1 MKKIKSELKEKTISF
16 YVLDDIIFFLRK
28 NGFLKDEEMKKI
40 FCTLVSD
47 ECVNGEFVSFD
58 IDLTLNK
65 LKEEK
70 ISFDL
75 FKISEKESK
84 NLIKTLLFLKEY
96 LNKSVIQVDY
106 SW

>member
-1 MKKIKSELKEKTISF
+1 MKKVKSELKERTISF
-16 YVLDDIIFFLRK
+16 YTLDDIVFFLRK
-28 NGFLKDEEMKKI
+28 NAFIKDEEMKKI

-47 ECVNGEFVSFD
+47 ECVNGELVSFD
-58 IDLTLNK
+58 IDSTIKN

-75 FKISEKESK
+75 FEISEKESK
-84 NLIKTLLFLKEY
+84 DLIKTLSFLKEY
-96 LNKSVIQVDY
+96 LNKSMIQVDY

>member
-16 YVLDDIIFFLRK
+16 YVLDEIVLFLKK
-28 NGFLKDEEMKKI
+28 NGFIKDEEMKKI
-40 FCTLVSD
+40 FCTLIND
-47 ECVNGEFVSFD
+47 ECVNGEIISFD
-58 IDLTLNK
+58 IDLTLSK
-65 LKEEK
+65 LKEES

-84 NLIKTLLFLKEY
+84 TLMKALSFLKEY
-96 LNKSVIQVDY
+96 LNKSIIQVDY

>member
-16 YVLDDIIFFLRK
+16 YFLDEIVLFLKR

-47 ECVNGEFVSFD
+47 DCINGELVSFD

-75 FKISEKESK
+75 FEISEKESK
-84 NLIKTLLFLKEY
+84 DLAKALLFLKEY

>member
-1 MKKIKSELKEKTISF
+1 
-16 YVLDDIIFFLRK
+16 
-28 NGFLKDEEMKKI
+28 
-40 FCTLVSD
+40 
-47 ECVNGEFVSFD
+47 
-58 IDLTLNK
+58 LNK